1 VHAERVRNG
10 RIEWT
15 AIVRFYEQL
24 SRISPTIGMR
34 TGYAAA
40 LAETNQAER
49 GLAVL
54 DSINADAVSCY
65 QPYWAVIFY
74 SFSGRPRS
82 AARLRPGDRT
92 G

>member
-1 VHAERVRNG
+1 VRNG

-54 DSINADAVSCY
+54 DSIDADAVSCY

-74 SFSGRPRS
+74 SFSGKAPQRS
-82 AARLRPGDRT
+82 TLTT
-92 G
+92 GRSDWLKIPL